1 MQRRAF
7 AALAAAAALSAL
19 EPAFAQA
26 PQPAPT
32 ARPITVLVGFPAGGN
47 PDVAMR
53 HIARRLGERLGQ
65 PVVVENRPG
74 AAGTIAASAVARAAP
89 DGHTLLFGVAANLAV
104 APAVMAK
111 APYDPATAF
120 TPIVEVAQGPYLLL
134 VRADLPARN
143 AREFIDWARA
153 HPGRGNFASPGQG
166 SAHHMAA
173 EMLWRELELQ
183 IQHVPF
189 SSGMLNALIGGQ
201 VDVMLDN
208 LPAPLAAVREGRV
221 RALGVTGPLRL
232 AALPDVP
239 TFSEQGLPSPPVG
252 FWWGLV
258 GPSGLPPA
266 TVARLNQEI
275 NAILGE
281 SDTQALFAHW
291 GIGTTGGTAEAFG
304 RLVAAESARW
314 RSFAAQRGFR
324 LE

>member
-1 MQRRAF
+1 
-7 AALAAAAALSAL
+7 
-19 EPAFAQA
+19 
-26 PQPAPT
+26 
-32 ARPITVLVGFPAGGN
+32 
-47 PDVAMR
+47 
-53 HIARRLGERLGQ
+53 
-65 PVVVENRPG
+65 
-74 AAGTIAASAVARAAP
+74 
-89 DGHTLLFGVAANLAV
+89 
-104 APAVMAK
+104 
-111 APYDPATAF
+111 
-120 TPIVEVAQGPYLLL
+120 
-134 VRADLPARN
+134 
-143 AREFIDWARA
+143 
-153 HPGRGNFASPGQG
+153 
-166 SAHHMAA
+166 MAA

-258 GPSGLPPA
+258 GPSGLSPA

-281 SDTQALFAHW
+281 TDTQALFANW